1 MRFILTTIFIFTI
14 SLAYSQVADN
24 FADGDFTNTPQWT
37 GDDSVFVIV
46 PVATN
51 NQLRS
56 NKTIASSSFYLSTPN
71 ALTNDCQW
79 EFFAN
84 LQFNTSGAN
93 YVDVFLTS
101 DNANLQFASSSGY
114 FVRIGSTQDDI
125 CLYRRLS
132 GTNLKIIDGFDGIT
146 NFSNNSMKV
155 KVVRTATNDWSLER
169 DMSGTGN
176 NYTLEGTVNDAAV
189 LTSGFFGFSIVQSTA
204 SFFQKHFFDN
214 ISVGSIVLDTTPP
227 QLISATALNNNNVDV
242 LFSEAVSIA
251 NCENIINYN
260 INNGIIIA
268 SASRDNSNPALV
280 HLVLSNSLVNNTN
293 YILVTNN
300 IQDLAGNAIAAA
312 SNVSFS

>member
-71 ALTNDCQW
+71 ALINDCQW

-146 NFSNNSMKV
+146 NFSNNIMKV

-189 LTSGFFGFSIVQSTA
+189 LTSGFFGFSIVQST
-204 SFFQKHFFDN
+204 F
-214 ISVGSIVLDTTPP
+214 
-227 QLISATALNNNNVDV
+227 
-242 LFSEAVSIA
+242 E
-251 NCENIINYN
+251 
-260 INNGIIIA
+260 
-268 SASRDNSNPALV
+268 
-280 HLVLSNSLVNNTN
+280 
-293 YILVTNN
+293 
-300 IQDLAGNAIAAA
+300 
-312 SNVSFS
+312 